1 MRNFFKDLFRT
12 CKNKRNRNSK
22 FDLSRWYNFLS
33 EPDYSIRS
41 VLDIN
46 HIDDI
51 ASALVYT
58 DNNTKQRFKD
68 AANLLQIHGLE
79 NAIKKK
85 QNISKNESD
94 KAKLLLLSTYE
105 LKGFTPLPGL
115 QHL

>member
-1 MRNFFKDLFRT
+1 MRNFLKNLFWT
-12 CKNKRNRNSK
+12 YKNKKNQNSK

-51 ASALVYT
+51 GAALVYT
-58 DNNTKQRFKD
+58 DNKTKRRFKD

-105 LKGFTPLPGL
+105 AKGFTPLPGL
-115 QHL
+115 RHL

>member
-1 MRNFFKDLFRT
+1 MCNLFKKFFV
-12 CKNKRNRNSK
+12 KNKNQNSIS
-22 FDLSRWYNFLS
+22 DLSRWYNFLS

-41 VLDIN
+41 VLDTN

-51 ASALVYT
+51 GAALIYT
-58 DNNTKQRFKD
+58 DNKTKQRFMD

-79 NAIKKK
+79 NAIKKN
-85 QNISKNESD
+85 QNISKSASD

-105 LKGFTPLPGL
+105 AKGYTPLPGL